1 MGWLK
6 PSALYEPWSHF
17 IIFHFWIY
25 IEQKLEEAY
34 PFFFQKKKKK
44 ETDGINIII
53 APILQMWKE
62 AAMPKEC

>member
-1 MGWLK
+1 MK
-6 PSALYEPWSHF
+6 V
-17 IIFHFWIY
+17 
-25 IEQKLEEAY
+25 
-34 PFFFQKKKKK
+34 FFFQKKKKK